1 MKIVKCILA
10 LGLVLA
16 SVALGAQAQTPA
28 GPAGQAMKGM
38 PPLPSPPPPG
48 APVINLEARQT
59 TGQLTVPVDKSQL
72 LYVDRVFG
80 ELSVGNQMIA
90 DVVPLTRNLIYV
102 LGRQRGS
109 TNLTISDPAGNL
121 IAVVDVT
128 VAFDVEA
135 LQRGLADV
143 VPGEQVTIRPAGD
156 ALILSGQVSST
167 DRLRQVLAVAERYA
181 PGGITNMLSVG
192 GPQQVLLQ
200 VRFAEVQRSALKDI
214 GANFLFQYFGNDSIG
229 TVATGTGISPDAFG
243 VLDGFL
249 SDGLS
254 FNLEATIDALERRGA
269 LRTLAEPNL
278 VALSGDTASFLA
290 GGQLP
295 IPVASNVQAGGIPVI
310 TVQFKDF
317 GVGLSFTPTVIG
329 RETINLEV
337 NTEVSS
343 VDPTLAVEASG
354 IRVPGLKVRRAK
366 TTIEMK
372 DGQSFSIAGLL
383 QDDFQD
389 NISQFPLLG
398 NIPVLGALFRSTNFQ
413 HQQTELVVLIT
424 TRLVDPGIA
433 RNLASPTD
441 SLVIPSPKSLFL
453 DGKLEETPAPGGA
466 APASNPS
473 GFVLP

>member
-1 MKIVKCILA
+1 MSMRNCVLA
-10 LGLVLA
+10 LGLILA
-16 SVALGAQAQTPA
+16 SLSLGAQAQTPLA
-28 GPAGQAMKGM
+28 PAGQAMQGM
-38 PPLPSPPPPG
+38 LPLPSAPPMS
-48 APVINLEARQT
+48 PVINLEARQT

-72 LYVDRVFG
+72 LHVDQVFG

-102 LGRQRGS
+102 LGRQRGA
-109 TNLTISDPAGNL
+109 TNLTISDQTGNV
-121 IAVVDVT
+121 IAVIDIIVAYDVD
-128 VAFDVEA
+128 A
-135 LQRGLADV
+135 LRRGLSDI

-156 ALILSGQVSST
+156 ALVLSGQVSST

-192 GPQQVLLQ
+192 GPQQVMLQ
-200 VRFAEVQRSALKDI
+200 VRFAEVQRSALQDI
-214 GANFLFQYFGNDSIG
+214 GTNLAVLFNGSDGIFA
-229 TVATGTGISPDAFG
+229 VASGSGVSPDAFG
-243 VLDGFL
+243 VLSGAT
-249 SDGLS
+249 
-254 FNLEATIDALERRGA
+254 LEGDLDLRAAIDALERKGV

-295 IPVASNVQAGGIPVI
+295 IPVASNTAGGGVPVI

-317 GVGLSFTPTVIG
+317 GIGVSFTPTVIG
-329 RETINLEV
+329 REMINLEM
-337 NTEVSS
+337 NSEVSS
-343 VDPTLAVEASG
+343 VDPTLSVEASG

-366 TTIEMK
+366 TTIELK

-389 NISQFPLLG
+389 NISQFPILG

-413 HQQTELVVLIT
+413 HQQTELVVLVT
-424 TRLVDPGIA
+424 ARLVDPGIA

-441 SLVIPSPKSLFL
+441 SLVVPSPKTLFL
-453 DGKLEETPAPGGA
+453 DGKLEEVPAGVPGNA
-466 APASNPS
+466 NPS

>member
-1 MKIVKCILA
+1 MSIRKCLLT

-16 SVALGAQAQTPA
+16 SFSPGAQAQTPLA
-28 GPAGQAMKGM
+28 PTGQAMQGM
-38 PPLPSPPPPG
+38 LPLPSATSV

-72 LYVDRVFG
+72 LHVDQVFG

-109 TNLTISDPAGNL
+109 TNLTISDPTGNV
-121 IAVVDVT
+121 IAVIDIIVAYDVD
-128 VAFDVEA
+128 A
-135 LQRGLADV
+135 LRRGLSDI
-143 VPGEQVTIRPAGD
+143 VPGEQVVIRPAGD
-156 ALILSGQVSST
+156 ALVLSGQVSST

-192 GPQQVLLQ
+192 GPQQVMLQ

-214 GANFLFQYFGNDSIG
+214 GANFELSYGGNDSTAAVVSG
-229 TVATGTGISPDAFG
+229 SGISPDAFG
-243 VLDGFL
+243 VIGGLL
-249 SDGLS
+249 SDGRG
-254 FNLEATIDALERRGA
+254 FNLEATIDALERRGV

-295 IPVASNVQAGGIPVI
+295 IPVASANGAGGIPVI

-317 GVGLSFTPTVIG
+317 GVGVSFTPTVIG
-329 RETINLEV
+329 RELINLEM
-337 NTEVSS
+337 NSEVSS
-343 VDPTLAVEASG
+343 VDPTLSVEASG

-366 TTIEMK
+366 TTIELK

-389 NISQFPLLG
+389 NISQFPVLG
-398 NIPVLGALFRSTNFQ
+398 NIPILGALFRSTNFQ
-413 HQQTELVVLIT
+413 HQQTELVVLVT
-424 TRLVDPGIA
+424 ARLVDPGLA
-433 RNLASPTD
+433 RTLALPTD
-441 SLVIPSPKSLFL
+441 SIVLPSPRTLFL
-453 DGKLEETPAPGGA
+453 DGKLEEIPAGG
-466 APASNPS
+466 APASGTANPS

>member
-1 MKIVKCILA
+1 MLA
-10 LGLVLA
+10 LGFSLA
-16 SVALGAQAQTPA
+16 SVILCAQAPLL
-28 GPAGQAMKGM
+28 PAGQAMSNM
-38 PPLPSPPPPG
+38 PALPSAAPM
-48 APVINLEARQT
+48 APVINLQARQT

-72 LYVDRVFG
+72 LHVDQVFG
-80 ELSVGNQMIA
+80 EISVGNQEIA

-102 LGRQRGS
+102 LGRRRGA
-109 TNLTISDPAGNL
+109 TNLTIQDPAGNV
-121 IAVVDVT
+121 IAVVDVI
-128 VAFDVEA
+128 VAYDVDG
-135 LQRGLADV
+135 LRRGLADL
-143 VPGEQVTIRPAGD
+143 VPGENVNIRPAGD
-156 ALILSGQVSST
+156 ALVLSGQVSST

-181 PGGITNMLSVG
+181 PNGVTSMLTVG

-200 VRFAEVQRSALKDI
+200 VRFAEVQRSALKEI
-214 GANFLFQYFGNDSIG
+214 GANFLLSYQGTDSGAALVTGN
-229 TVATGTGISPDAFG
+229 GISPTAFG
-243 VLDGFL
+243 VVGGLL
-249 SDGLS
+249 SDGRG
-254 FNLEATIDALERRGA
+254 FDLEATIDALERRGA

-295 IPVASNVQAGGIPVI
+295 IPVASTGSANGSIPVI

-329 RETINLEV
+329 REQINLEV
-337 NTEVSS
+337 NSEVSS

-366 TTIEMK
+366 TTIELK

-389 NISQFPLLG
+389 NVSQFPILG
-398 NIPVLGALFRSTNFQ
+398 SIPVLGVLFRSTNFQ

-424 TRLVDPGIA
+424 ARLVDPGIA

-441 SLVIPSPKSLFL
+441 TLVIPSPNTLFL
-453 DGKLEETPAPGGA
+453 NGRIEETPAGA
-466 APASNPS
+466 ATPAPATANPS

>member
-1 MKIVKCILA
+1 MSIRNCLLA
-10 LGLVLA
+10 LGLVFA
-16 SVALGAQAQTPA
+16 SISFGANAQTPLA
-28 GPAGQAMKGM
+28 PTGQAMQGM
-38 PPLPSPPPPG
+38 LPLPSAMPA

-72 LYVDRVFG
+72 LHVDQVFG

-109 TNLTISDPAGNL
+109 TNLTISDPTGNV
-121 IAVVDVT
+121 IAVVDII
-128 VAFDVEA
+128 VAYDVDA
-135 LQRGLADV
+135 LRRGLSDII
-143 VPGEQVTIRPAGD
+143 PGEQVTIRPAGA
-156 ALILSGQVSST
+156 ALVLSGQVSST
-167 DRLRQVLAVAERYA
+167 DRLRQILAVAERYA
-181 PGGITNMLSVG
+181 PGNITNMLSVSG
-192 GPQQVLLQ
+192 SQQVLLQ

-214 GANFLFQYFGNDSIG
+214 GANFLLQYFGNDSIG
-229 TVATGTGISPDAFG
+229 TIATGTGVAPDAFG

-249 SDGLS
+249 SDGRS
-254 FNLEATIDALERRGA
+254 FNLEATIDALERKGA
-269 LRTLAEPNL
+269 IRTLAEPNL

-295 IPVASNVQAGGIPVI
+295 IPVASNTAAGGIPVI

-317 GVGLSFTPTVIG
+317 GVGISFTPTVIG
-329 RETINLEV
+329 RETINLEMQS
-337 NTEVSS
+337 EVSS

-366 TTIEMK
+366 TTIELR

-389 NISQFPLLG
+389 GISQFPILG
-398 NIPVLGALFRSTNFQ
+398 NIPVLGALFRSTSFQ

-424 TRLVDPGIA
+424 ARLVDPGIA

-441 SLVIPSPKSLFL
+441 SLVIPSEKTLFL
-453 DGKLEETPAPGGA
+453 DGKLEETPAN
-466 APASNPS
+466 PAGNPNPS

>member
-1 MKIVKCILA
+1 MRIKQCVRVLGLA
-10 LGLVLA
+10 L
-16 SVALGAQAQTPA
+16 ALLSFGAQAQTSLAPI
-28 GPAGQAMKGM
+28 GGAMQGM
-38 PPLPSPPPPG
+38 LPLPSAPPG
-48 APVINLEARQT
+48 SPVINLEARQT

-72 LYVDRVFG
+72 LHVDQVFG

-102 LGRQRGS
+102 LGRQRGA
-109 TNLTISDPAGNL
+109 TNLTISDPTGNV
-121 IAVVDVT
+121 IAVVDII
-128 VAFDVEA
+128 VAYDVDA
-135 LQRGLADV
+135 LRRGLSDI

-156 ALILSGQVSST
+156 ALILSGQISST

-181 PGGITNMLSVG
+181 PGGITNMLSIG
-192 GPQQVLLQ
+192 GSQQVMLQ

-214 GANFLFQYFGNDSIG
+214 GANFLLSYQGNDSAAAIASG
-229 TVATGTGISPDAFG
+229 GGISPDAFG
-243 VLDGFL
+243 VVGGLL
-249 SDGLS
+249 SDGRG
-254 FNLEATIDALERRGA
+254 FDLEATIDALERRGA

-295 IPVASNVQAGGIPVI
+295 IPVASNTAAGGVPVI

-317 GVGLSFTPTVIG
+317 GVGVSFTPTVIG
-329 RETINLEV
+329 RETINLEM
-337 NTEVSS
+337 NSEVSS
-343 VDPTLAVEASG
+343 VDPTLSVEASG

-366 TTIEMK
+366 TTIELK

-389 NISQFPLLG
+389 NISQFPILG
-398 NIPVLGALFRSTNFQ
+398 NIPVLGALFRSTNYQ
-413 HQQTELVVLIT
+413 HSQTELVVLVT
-424 TRLVDPGIA
+424 ARLVDPGIA

-441 SLVIPSPKSLFL
+441 TLVVPSQRSLFL
-453 DGKLEETPAPGGA
+453 DGKLEGTPAGASGA
-466 APASNPS
+466 AGTANPS

>member
-1 MKIVKCILA
+1 MRIRDCIVMLGLA
-10 LGLVLA
+10 LASL
-16 SVALGAQAQTPA
+16 SVAAQAQTPLRPSGA
-28 GPAGQAMKGM
+28 AMQGM
-38 PPLPSPPPPG
+38 LPLPSAPPM

-72 LYVDRVFG
+72 LHVDQVFG

-109 TNLTISDPAGNL
+109 TNLTISDPIGNV
-121 IAVVDVT
+121 IAVVDVI
-128 VAFDVEA
+128 VAYDIDA
-135 LQRGLADV
+135 LQRALTDV
-143 VPGEQVTIRPAGD
+143 VPGEQVTIRPAGNS
-156 ALILSGQVSST
+156 LILTGQVSST

-181 PGGITNMLSVG
+181 PDGITNMLSVG
-192 GPQQVLLQ
+192 GPQQVMLQ

-214 GANFLFQYFGNDSIG
+214 GANFLLQYFGNDSIG
-229 TVATGTGISPDAFG
+229 TIATGTGVSPDAFG
-243 VLDGFL
+243 IIDGFL
-249 SDGLS
+249 SDGRS
-254 FNLEATIDALERRGA
+254 FNLEATIDALERKGA
-269 LRTLAEPNL
+269 LRTLSEPNL

-295 IPVASNVQAGGIPVI
+295 IPVASNTAAGGVPVI

-317 GVGLSFTPTVIG
+317 GVGISFTPTVIA
-329 RETINLEV
+329 RETINLEL
-337 NTEVSS
+337 NSEVSS
-343 VDPTLAVEASG
+343 IDPTLSVEASG

-372 DGQSFSIAGLL
+372 DGQSFAIAGLL

-389 NISQFPLLG
+389 NISQFPVLG

-441 SLVIPSPKSLFL
+441 SLVIPSPKTLFL
-453 DGKLEETPAPGGA
+453 DGKIEETPAGQGTA
-466 APASNPS
+466 NPS

>member
-1 MKIVKCILA
+1 M
-10 LGLVLA
+10 
-16 SVALGAQAQTPA
+16 Q
-28 GPAGQAMKGM
+28 GM
-38 PPLPSPPPPG
+38 LPLPSAPSM

-72 LYVDRVFG
+72 LHVDQVFG

-109 TNLTISDPAGNL
+109 TNLTISDPTGNV
-121 IAVVDVT
+121 IAVVDII
-128 VAFDVEA
+128 VAYDVDA
-135 LQRGLADV
+135 LQRGLTDI
-143 VPGEQVTIRPAGD
+143 VPGERITIRPAGN
-156 ALILSGQVSST
+156 ALILTGQVSST

-192 GPQQVLLQ
+192 GPQQVMLQ

-214 GANFLFQYFGNDSIG
+214 GANFLLEYFGNDSGVGIVSG
-229 TVATGTGISPDAFG
+229 NPGPNVAPDSFG
-243 VLDGFL
+243 ALRGLL

-254 FNLEATIDALERRGA
+254 YNLDVRIDALERTGA

-295 IPVASNVQAGGIPVI
+295 IPVASTGSANGSIPVI

-317 GVGLSFTPTVIG
+317 GVGISFTPTVIA
-329 RETINLEV
+329 RETINLEL
-337 NTEVSS
+337 NSEVSS

-366 TTIEMK
+366 TTIELK
-372 DGQSFSIAGLL
+372 DGQSFAIAGLL

-389 NISQFPLLG
+389 NITQFPVLG
-398 NIPVLGALFRSTNFQ
+398 NIPVLGALFRSTGFQ
-413 HQQTELVVLIT
+413 QQQTELVVLIT
-424 TRLVDPGIA
+424 ARLVDPGIA

-441 SLVIPSPKSLFL
+441 SLVIPSPKTLFL
-453 DGKLEETPAPGGA
+453 DGKIEETPAGQGTA
-466 APASNPS
+466 NPS